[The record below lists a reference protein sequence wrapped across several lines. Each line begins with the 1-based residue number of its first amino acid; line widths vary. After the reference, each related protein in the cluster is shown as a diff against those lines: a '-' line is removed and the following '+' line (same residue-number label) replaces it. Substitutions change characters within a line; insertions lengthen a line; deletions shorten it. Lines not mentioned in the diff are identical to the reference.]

1 MSRANVA
8 EVAARH
14 AEADLL
20 VIALRR
26 FEITR
31 KVINHLRDDA
41 SPVDRIDR
49 TDVVFFLERGIVLHR
64 LHNILTVVKHP
75 LHGDIVDIPVLQ
87 AVHLRTLERAHFA
100 VGRQHKYVHSLF
112 AAQGIF
118 RSRTRITAGRA
129 QDIEF
134 FAFFV

>member
-26 FEITR
+26 LEIAR

-49 TDVVFFLERGIVLHR
+49 TDMVFFLERGIVLHR
-64 LHNILTVVKHP
+64 LYNVLTVVKHA
-75 LHGDIVDIPVLQ
+75 LHSDIVDILVLQ
-87 AVHLRTLERAHFA
+87 AIHLRTLERAHFA
-100 VGRQHKYVHSLF
+100 VGRQHKYVHALF
-112 AAQGIF
+112 
-118 RSRTRITAGRA
+118 TA
-129 QDIEF
+129 
-134 FAFFV
+134 